1 MQFTPVTSEAR
12 DVIYCCNSN
21 IVVCLRVASFCFL
34 SFIYHSSYIIYHWPF
49 IIYSLP
55 TSWEHVVM
63 LSSCR
68 SSLLRIR
75 INLFKIN
82 RIGIGV
88 SLHFL
93 THAKCLHTH
102 EVWTHFVQ
110 WLYMTAHILINRLL
124 LERVGALSPSN
135 SCRPHPVRINFI
147 KI

>member
-1 MQFTPVTSEAR
+1 MRRATLFIAATQTLSSA
-12 DVIYCCNSN
+12 C
-21 IVVCLRVASFCFL
+21 ASLVFAFYHL
-34 SFIYHSSYIIYHWPF
+34 SIIHHSSIIIYDIIYHWPF

-82 RIGIGV
+82 RIIGIGV

-93 THAKCLHTH
+93 THAKCLHTWSVDAFCSVIIH
-102 EVWTHFVQ
+102 VTP
-110 WLYMTAHILINRLL
+110 HILINRLL

-135 SCRPHPVRINFI
+135 SCRPHPVRINVI